1 MRKLIKITIFAMVA
15 MMAFAACRDNDDY
28 ITPELDLSPIRGGFP
43 QGNSK
48 YDSII
53 YDIKQKWG
61 VYLLYKDVT
70 IEDMNRDW
78 VSAGTGDIYVA
89 GDSTERNNESWDL
102 PEEHLP
108 FYVNF
113 FQDYIF
119 PCFKDPEF
127 AKSTFPVKI
136 YMIDSLRTEKRV
148 FSDDNK
154 VEEDES
160 NSEED
165 ESNSEEDGT
174 DTNPY
179 KTIKLGNFDNWAISF
194 PDSIVEGKQSEYTL
208 LQQRCVLM
216 INIIKK
222 SIEDGDI
229 TPPAGF
235 WEEYDFSKSSTCD
248 TDKDHSRCSMV
259 EVVDSTADNYI
270 YKIGFVDV
278 LEEKFGTGR
287 SKEII
292 KNVNISKGKPM
303 HASNWKA
310 TNKNNTWDMF
320 QAYIMNAMWY
330 TEAKFDSI
338 YQTDT
343 NDKIKK
349 QYDRV
354 VNHMLNKYGLDL
366 KRIALGKEK
375 VETEPDDNN

>member
-1 MRKLIKITIFAMVA
+1 MSKFIKITIFALVA
-15 MMAFAACRDNDDY
+15 MMTFAACRDNDDD
-28 ITPELDLSPIRGGFP
+28 ITPSGNYSPIRGGFP
-43 QGNSK
+43 QGQSK
-48 YDSII
+48 YDSLIL
-53 YDIKQKWG
+53 DIKNKYG

-70 IEDMNRDW
+70 EEDMNRDW
-78 VSAGTGDIYVA
+78 LSAGTGDIYVA
-89 GDSTERNNESWDL
+89 GDSIERDKGSWDL
-102 PEEHLP
+102 PEKHLP

-119 PCFKDPEF
+119 PCFIKPEF

-136 YMIDSLRTEKRV
+136 YMINNLRTEKRD
-148 FSDDNK
+148 FGN
-154 VEEDES
+154 EEE
-160 NSEED
+160 NNESEEV
-165 ESNSEEDGT
+165 EGT
-174 DTNPY
+174 DDSPY

-222 SIEDGDI
+222 SISDGEI

-235 WEEYDFSKSSTCD
+235 WEEYDFSTSTTCA
-248 TDKDHSRCSMV
+248 TDKDHSNCSMV

-270 YKIGFVDV
+270 YKFGFVDV

-292 KNVNISKGKPM
+292 KNVNISKGKPQ

-310 TNKNNTWDMF
+310 TNKDNTWDMF

-338 YQTDT
+338 YNTAT

-349 QYDRV
+349 QYNRV
-354 VNHMLNKYGLDL
+354 VNHMLNEYGLDL
-366 KRIALGKEK
+366 KRIALGKD
-375 VETEPDDNN
+375 ETKSDDNN